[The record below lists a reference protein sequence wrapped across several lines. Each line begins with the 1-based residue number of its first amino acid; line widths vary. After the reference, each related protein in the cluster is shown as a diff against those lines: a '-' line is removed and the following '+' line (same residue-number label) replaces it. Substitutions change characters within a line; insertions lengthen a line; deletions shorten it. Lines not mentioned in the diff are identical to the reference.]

1 MGDEKGKIMSCRLK
15 LLPISLLLLCT
26 SAGAIE
32 PLTVQENKTKTI
44 DSPESLEEYS
54 GIVVNTGGRLNVNTK
69 VIGITG
75 GIEDSGESYGIK
87 AKANSNV
94 SLMPQSSLNISI
106 EGNSKT
112 YGIQSD
118 SAESNVVTGNL
129 TLRATSKGGNAYGI
143 NSKSSNDSIKVNNSI
158 LMEVEGASTS
168 FGIRGENSSTL
179 ELVAN
184 GDIDINTTS
193 KNGNT
198 YGIYGSS
205 STLNLSTNKN
215 IHLSTLSEKGNA
227 FGIYDSGGANF
238 NLDAKNI
245 SIETKA
251 LNASSDGY
259 VWGVAPYG
267 GNISIK
273 ASGDLIISTSTNPE
287 NDNENLSVYGIM
299 SDKSKKEN
307 SVSLIG
313 NEISVITSSSSFSK
327 YDEGFVVGVFSSSN
341 NHTKIDGKYSVS
353 ITVNN
358 FHKNNEGAVYGI
370 YVRRGKEANYLN
382 GGRVDIISPKVDINV
397 SGTGDVRGIH
407 VANYTQGSTNRLS
420 YLTIQSDEIN
430 VSSTNTGGGRSIG
443 LSVFSDGRLYLDGST
458 TINADDAIV
467 ARGYTTTQIN
477 RGESSGKNYTRITG
491 DINFNYDRGTSPDD
505 VNADVSVPFY
515 GKDSY
520 WKGSPKVSWDVQ
532 IPEDKPD
539 EKKLTVTG
547 LDLTFNSC
555 AVWMPDKVETFFR
568 ELSGQYEIPVNTL
581 ELNNGVIR
589 FDSPDLVAAAE
600 TVKGSRAIVHTPV
613 LLEGNSVQSSHFVYE
628 NTSGNTPEFKVIF
641 SGITADQLTDNVR
654 NELSRAVLKGTVD
667 YKNETNPVISADAIP
682 APQKQAV
689 PEGLISGAQIW
700 EVGPD
705 GKVNYDSIVEAEN
718 TVNSAL
724 FDVAVS
730 NFLFYRSQMNDGV
743 ASRMGDLRS
752 APKENGAWVR
762 VFGGENKYSGR
773 DMKLKYTDLEIGV
786 DHFFDKNYYL
796 GGLFTYSNGDGTLSN
811 GSTDHKNYS
820 FGLYGGWL
828 GDNGM
833 YADFVVR
840 YLRLDTDFNILRKQ
854 GSVIDAFND
863 CANCSPSM
871 FPGEVNSGSYKNN
884 AYSASVEIGRRVFN
898 SARSF
903 YVEPQTELRFGR
915 IKSSSYHTNRGVLVK
930 QDKTDSVVGRLG
942 VAVGKVF
949 NENKGN
955 AYFNVSVLHDWK
967 GKIKQTYSKDGV
979 SRTYRDDVGGTWG
992 EFTLGSTYKPS
1003 ENVSVYGSVKTSV
1016 GSPIRNPWQVNLG
1029 MRYNF

>member
-1 MGDEKGKIMSCRLK
+1 MSGPSK

-32 PLTVQENKTKTI
+32 PLTVQANKTKTI
-44 DSPESLEEYS
+44 DLPDELLEYS
-54 GIVVNTGGRLNVNTK
+54 SILVNQGGNLTVNANGIGVIGDSSCGIKSYVGSKLSLNATNSIVIGTK
-69 VIGITG
+69 V
-75 GIEDSGESYGIK
+75 
-87 AKANSNV
+87 NSH
-94 SLMPQSSLNISI
+94 
-106 EGNSKT
+106 T
-112 YGIQSD
+112 YGIQARDKIDLVSKEISIKTEVVDPPASGIWSVGIYSLAGAKITANASD
-118 SAESNVVTGNL
+118 ELNISASAHSEDE
-129 TLRATSKGGNAYGI
+129 
-143 NSKSSNDSIKVNNSI
+143 SKSFYV
-158 LMEVEGASTS
+158 
-168 FGIRGENSSTL
+168 
-179 ELVAN
+179 
-184 GDIDINTTS
+184 
-193 KNGNT
+193 
-198 YGIYGSS
+198 YGIYG
-205 STLNLSTNKN
+205 
-215 IHLSTLSEKGNA
+215 
-227 FGIYDSGGANF
+227 Y
-238 NLDAKNI
+238 
-245 SIETKA
+245 
-251 LNASSDGY
+251 SD
-259 VWGVAPYG
+259 
-267 GNISIK
+267 N
-273 ASGDLIISTSTNPE
+273 N
-287 NDNENLSVYGIM
+287 
-299 SDKSKKEN
+299 EN
-307 SVSLIG
+307 SVSLEG
-313 NEISVITSSSSFSK
+313 DKVVINSSSDNKGNVIGIYSTH
-327 YDEGFVVGVFSSSN
+327 N
-341 NHTKIDGKYSVS
+341 NSTVIKGHKSVS
-353 ITVNN
+353 ITANN
-358 FHKNNEGAVYGI
+358 THQNNDKQVYGI
-370 YVRRGKEANYLN
+370 WVGNNAKEEDLKKTK
-382 GGRVDIISPKVDINV
+382 GGNVYIEAPKVEINTT
-397 SGTGDVRGIH
+397 GTGDVRGIH
-407 VANYTQGSTNRLS
+407 VAHNTQESDYFSILK
-420 YLTIQSDEIN
+420 IQSDEIN
-430 VSSTNTGGGRSIG
+430 INSTNLGTSPSIG
-443 LSVFSDGRLYLDGST
+443 ASVFSDGRMYLDGNT
-458 TINADDAIV
+458 TISADEAIV
-467 ARGYTTTQIN
+467 ARGYTKTQIN
-477 RGESSGKNYTRITG
+477 RGISSKENYTRITG
-491 DINFNYDRGTSPDD
+491 DINFSYDRKTSPDD
-505 VNADVSVPFY
+505 VNADVSVLFY
-515 GKDSY
+515 SKNSY
-520 WKGSPKVSWDVQ
+520 WKGSPKVSWTVEK
-532 IPEDKPD
+532 PEEKPD
-539 EKKLTVTG
+539 EKKLTLTG

-555 AVWMPDKVETFFR
+555 AVWMPEKVETFFR

-589 FDSPDLVAAAE
+589 FDSPDIVAAAE

-667 YKNETNPVISADAIP
+667 FKNETNPVISADAIP

-705 GKVNYDSIVEAEN
+705 GKVKNDSIVEAEN

-730 NFLFYRSQMNDGV
+730 NYLFYRSQMNDGV

-773 DMKLKYTDLEIGV
+773 DMKLKYTDLEIGA
-786 DHFFDKNYYL
+786 DHFFDEKYYL
-796 GGLFTYSNGDGTLSN
+796 GGLFTYSKGDGRLSN

-840 YLRLDTDFNILRKQ
+840 YLRLDTDFNILRKP

-863 CANCSPSM
+863 CANCRPSM
-871 FPGEVNSGSYKNN
+871 FPGEANSGSYKNN
-884 AYSASVEIGRRVFN
+884 AYSASVEIGRRMFN

-930 QDKTDSVVGRLG
+930 QDKTDSVVGRIG

-1016 GSPIRNPWQVNLG
+1016 GSPIRNPWQVNIG